1 MMRQYKYLIFT
12 LFSLILFGACDKDEC
27 SHAQLNLSF
36 ITNINQDQLVLND
49 VLYDDYMGRKF
60 RIELLKFY
68 FSNCVLEKQDGT
80 LVPVVDVAL
89 VDYAL
94 SSPLSINI
102 DVETGNYINLHFAIG
117 LDSLM
122 NASDPSDFD
131 SSHPLSIANNTYW
144 SWSSKYKFFMLEGR
158 VDSQSDGIADATF
171 SYHSGFNSFY
181 REITIPLNDFNINSD
196 GKTVLLELNLE
207 SVLYG
212 EAGILDFVNQSNAHS
227 LNDYEILEIIS
238 DNLLNAFNII
248 D

>member
-1 MMRQYKYLIFT
+1 MMSQHKYLVFT

-36 ITNINQDQLVLND
+36 STNINQDQLVLND

-60 RIELLKFY
+60 RVELLKFY
-68 FSNCVLEKQDGT
+68 FSNCFLEKQDGSM
-80 LVPVVDVAL
+80 VPIVDVAL
-89 VDYAL
+89 VDYAS
-94 SSPLSINI
+94 SSPLSIDI
-102 DVETGNYINLHFAIG
+102 DVETGNYINLHFAVG

-144 SWSSKYKFFMLEGR
+144 SWASKYKFFMLEGR
-158 VDSQSDGIADATF
+158 VDSQSDGVPNAVF
-171 SYHSGFNSFY
+171 SYHSGFNSLY
-181 REITIPLNDFNINSD
+181 REITLPLNEFDISSNGGSIS
-196 GKTVLLELNLE
+196 LELNLE

-212 EAGILDFVNQSNAHS
+212 EAGIIDLVIAPFSHS
-227 LNDYEILEIIS
+227 ENNYEIVEIIS
-238 DNLLNAFNII
+238 NNLLNAFTIK